1 MFFKFIAFLAFK
13 PSERINSNPFIT
25 FMTDGSV
32 SVANNVLP
40 PNFVWQMWTL
50 SRITLISSSRYCVL
64 LPPSHI
70 IICRGGRVCL
80 QITTVLVSF
89 RSTWICQQRDNWHQ
103 AFSPQDFSITKKCS
117 KTPLRRLIFT
127 FFTFFI
133 PTNSLSVYKRQKI
146 RGGGWLCW
154 QMKKLWHYLFNVETF
169 IFLL

>member
-70 IICRGGRVCL
+70 IIIFKFVEGGGFVYKL
-80 QITTVLVSF
+80 QLYWYHSDLREFANSETLTSGIFPPGFLYNKKMLENTITSSYFHFLHVFYS
-89 RSTWICQQRDNWHQ
+89 H
-103 AFSPQDFSITKKCS
+103 K
-117 KTPLRRLIFT
+117 FT
-127 FFTFFI
+127 F
-133 PTNSLSVYKRQKI
+133 SLQTSKNK
-146 RGGGWLCW
+146 GGGWLC
-154 QMKKLWHYLFNVETF
+154 
-169 IFLL
+169 